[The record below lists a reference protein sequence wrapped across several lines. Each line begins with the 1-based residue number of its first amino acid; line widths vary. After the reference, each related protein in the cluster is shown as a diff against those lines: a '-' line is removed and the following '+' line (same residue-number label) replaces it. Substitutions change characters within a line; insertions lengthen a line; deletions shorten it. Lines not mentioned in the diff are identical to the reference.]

1 MSFQTTN
8 NYLTAPT
15 SPNLYITRKLNN
27 MNKAKMMKEERND
40 WTKIYHKMLKGLKVM
55 IDMQKQV
62 KNMMKIVAETNMTI
76 TEIEDTILK
85 ASTNNRVINA
95 TNIIGVSED
104 LRYLIQSNMENQVFQ
119 IQQILADKLDTYK
132 GRGNIYVNDNIQ
144 EIQELFKEEKIR
156 KEDERIK
163 DKEIILVKLYEIL
176 QSKSLISLSTT
187 SFIMDEVENLLKYMK
202 FV

>member
-8 NYLTAPT
+8 NYLTTPT

-40 WTKIYHKMLKGLKVM
+40 WTKIYHKMLKGLEVM

-132 GRGNIYVNDNIQ
+132 GRGNIYVDDNIQ